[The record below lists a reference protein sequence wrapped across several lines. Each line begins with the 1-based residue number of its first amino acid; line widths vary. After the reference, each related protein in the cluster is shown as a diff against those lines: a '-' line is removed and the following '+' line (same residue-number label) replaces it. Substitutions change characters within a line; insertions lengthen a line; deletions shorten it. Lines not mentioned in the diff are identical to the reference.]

1 MIRGVE
7 SVERKLSPV
16 GFNAF
21 AIIGLLVILPF
32 STAIITNLASGG
44 SNDNYQDVISENFG
58 TSPPSMTINDGML
71 ISQWIDRGDNY
82 TQDYIDIG
90 SPYSQNIND
99 YDCLWT
105 STEQLPNQCLEVPAV
120 YGALNQRSMK
130 DGKNYVLMPETH
142 EQIGNLGG
150 TNYIGNSGDDFKIS
164 IEKPV
169 FFNTDYTQDLSKIKV
184 NMKKI
189 GTFYGCNNAP
199 TANIT
204 FDYKLYLYYGV
215 NGKFHP
221 TKTDGLPS
229 FETEVYEYDGTQ
241 MGYDFYQGNTYCR
254 GELNIEIK
262 FDSLKA
268 LEFSDWVTSNGD
280 DISNVSGY
288 LHFYDMKNKDN
299 PQGLLLDT
307 QLPFAGNSYF
317 LINIEADYISATNSN
332 FFLKGGAL
340 ILGVGLFALSI
351 ASTPYWDPFKNLLQ
365 GAV

>member
-1 MIRGVE
+1 M
-7 SVERKLSPV
+7 ERKLSPV

-21 AIIGLLVILPF
+21 AIIALLVILPF
-32 STAIITNLASGG
+32 STALITSLASSG
-44 SNDNYQDVISENFG
+44 SNETDEDLISENFG
-58 TSPPSMTINDGML
+58 TSPPTPTITEGML

-82 TQDYIDIG
+82 TQDYINLG
-90 SPYSQNIND
+90 SPYSQNVND

-105 STEQLPNQCLEVPAV
+105 STETLPNQCLEVPAV
-120 YGALNQRSMK
+120 YGALNQRTMR

-142 EQIGNLGG
+142 EQIGNIGG
-150 TNYIGNSGDDFKIS
+150 RNYIGNSGDNFKIS

-169 FFNTDYTQDLSKIKV
+169 FFNTDYTQDLSKIEI

-189 GTFYGCNNAP
+189 GTFYGCDVAP

-221 TKTDGLPS
+221 TKTDGLSS
-229 FETEVYEYDGTQ
+229 FESEVYEYDGTN
-241 MGYDFYQGNTYCR
+241 MGYDLYQNTVYCR
-254 GELNIEIK
+254 GEININVE
-262 FDSLKA
+262 FDSISA
-268 LEFSDWVTSNGD
+268 LEFNEWVTLNGD

-288 LHFYDMKNKDN
+288 LHFYNFKNKDN

-317 LINIEADYISATNSN
+317 LINIEANYISATNSN

-351 ASTPYWDPFKNLLQ
+351 ASTPYWDPFKNLFR